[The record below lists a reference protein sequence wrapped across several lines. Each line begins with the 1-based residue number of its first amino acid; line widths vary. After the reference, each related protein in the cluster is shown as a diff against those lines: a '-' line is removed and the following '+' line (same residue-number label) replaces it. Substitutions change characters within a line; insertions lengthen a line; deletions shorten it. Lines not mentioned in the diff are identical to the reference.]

1 MVASAREPRRRIRF
15 INPNSALTTI
25 TMPDVVTRM
34 TMGRKAIFAPTG
46 LTICAA
52 VMPRHWD
59 VEVVDECTMS
69 APHGARADVDIVGI
83 TAMTTQARRA
93 YEIADAY
100 RALGVTVVMGGIH
113 PSAMPED
120 ALRHCDA
127 VCKGD
132 AESTLPQLIA
142 DWEAGKG
149 KTSKNPNVET
159 SKSRNVETGKSLEEA
174 VEGRVPRAENELA
187 RGNGGIDRAGGEAG
201 AAAYAR
207 CASGI
212 RRIYDWAQYAETEIA
227 TPRKDLLDPRQYL
240 IANPIQ
246 TTRGCPHTCSFC
258 TTPGVFGRKFRQRKI
273 SDIVEEIREAKE
285 RFNSWAFIF
294 ADDDFGGNHKWAL
307 EMCAALEPLKIAW
320 ASQCDILISRNDKLL
335 EAMKRSGCVGLIL
348 GLESRKQD
356 TLSESGKRFVKSDS
370 YEWRIRKIQ
379 SYGISLWGAFIF
391 GFDHDDWRDLMYTT
405 RWAQRMNLCMS
416 CYPILTPYPG
426 TEFYRQFERDGR
438 ITTRE
443 WDKYNGA
450 TVVYEPKRMSPQQLR
465 HAQMAAFAEFYSW
478 RSALRRLG
486 VFPLKK
492 RAWAANLGIV
502 QGIRYYYARRGR
514 QIPRFSDFR
523 DPAGP
528 AWNYQRRSKRE
539 QSARAVMG
547 PEDSA
552 LAASAARRA
561 LDEADDAMAATCCT
575 PSPSLAQL
583 AVSHADP
590 FNQAARALGVMDRA
604 RRSERQ

>member
-1 MVASAREPRRRIRF
+1 
-15 INPNSALTTI
+15 
-25 TMPDVVTRM
+25 
-34 TMGRKAIFAPTG
+34 
-46 LTICAA
+46 
-52 VMPRHWD
+52 

-69 APHGARADVDIVGI
+69 APHVARADVNIVGI

-100 RALGVTVVMGGIH
+100 RALGVTVIMGGIH

-127 VCKGD
+127 VCQGD
-132 AESTLPQLIA
+132 AESTLPHLIA
-142 DWEAGKG
+142 DWEETENRKPKIECRWPQTEDLGPAAVIRNQNVDGACAEDDGGKG
-149 KTSKNPNVET
+149 
-159 SKSRNVETGKSLEEA
+159 
-174 VEGRVPRAENELA
+174 RVGPGGNGAA
-187 RGNGGIDRAGGEAG
+187 RGLK
-201 AAAYAR
+201 
-207 CASGI
+207 
-212 RRIYDWAQYAETEIA
+212 RIYDWTQYPSTDIA
-227 TPRKDLLDPRQYL
+227 TPRKDLLDARKYL

-258 TTPGVFGRKFRQRKI
+258 TTPGVFGRKFRQRSI

-307 EMCAALEPLKIAW
+307 EMCAALEPLKVSW

-391 GFDHDDWRDLMYTT
+391 GFDHDDWRDLMFTT

-438 ITTRE
+438 ITSKD

-450 TVVYEPKRMSPQQLR
+450 TVVYEPRRMSPKELR

-486 VFPLKK
+486 VYPLKK

-514 QIPRFSDFR
+514 QIPRFSDFLDR
-523 DPAGP
+523 DHPAWDYGEWRSTRRAGRSAAPVGVDPAWRGP
-528 AWNYQRRSKRE
+528 DGHGEAQ
-539 QSARAVMG
+539 
-547 PEDSA
+547 
-552 LAASAARRA
+552 
-561 LDEADDAMAATCCT
+561 DEATCCT

-583 AVSHADP
+583 AVAHADP
-590 FNQAARALGVMDRA
+590 FNQAARFVGRMDTA
-604 RRSERQ
+604 RSKERR